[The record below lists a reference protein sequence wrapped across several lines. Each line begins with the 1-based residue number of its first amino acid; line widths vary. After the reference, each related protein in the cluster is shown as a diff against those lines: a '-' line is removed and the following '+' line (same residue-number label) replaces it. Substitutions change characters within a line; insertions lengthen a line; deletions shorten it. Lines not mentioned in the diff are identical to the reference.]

1 MIWTLIL
8 HYQIS
13 LGLGLDENSKDNN
26 KRTTAKQALL
36 GYIRVRLLLRYSYSQ
51 QARRIEHGQRRNKS
65 NYKIHFNNVM
75 YLQDKIGI
83 SGGLNPFFV
92 KKTYLVIYRYSLFN
106 GYIILQF
113 TE

>member
-13 LGLGLDENSKDNN
+13 LGLGLDENSKDN
-26 KRTTAKQALL
+26 KKTTAKQALL
-36 GYIRVRLLLRYSYSQ
+36 GYIRVRLLLRYSYSEKL
-51 QARRIEHGQRRNKS
+51 AELSIDKERNKS
-65 NYKIHFNNVM
+65 IYKIHFNNVM